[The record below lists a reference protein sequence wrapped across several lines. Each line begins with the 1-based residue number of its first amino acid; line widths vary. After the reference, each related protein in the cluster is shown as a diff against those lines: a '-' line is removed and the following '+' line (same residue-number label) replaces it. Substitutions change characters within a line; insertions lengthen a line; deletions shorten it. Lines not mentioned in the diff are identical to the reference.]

1 MENENMNYEE
11 VMETE
16 EETVA
21 EGKTGNG
28 NVGAMLFGGVL
39 TLAGIAI
46 VKAGKKFIAN
56 RKAKKAAKAED
67 SEEETSEEK

>member
-21 EGKTGNG
+21 EGNTTIGTGLAVLIG
-28 NVGAMLFGGVL
+28 TGLGLALAAGVKK
-39 TLAGIAI
+39 
-46 VKAGKKFIAN
+46 VKKVIAN
-56 RKAKKAAKAED
+56 HKAKKAAKAEE
-67 SEEETSEEK
+67 SEEETSEEN